1 MVVLLDALAE
11 IGGDVRGVLKRSGLG
26 LLESPVREGRA
37 TLVPRAAF
45 AQLASDC
52 VLALHDESC
61 RKNRLQTFPV
71 RNHRILLLAMLGCAT
86 LREAVGVMSDFYA
99 MLGERSAQW
108 TVTIDGNMVNFA
120 LDRRTREKSIAE
132 FLISLFSLASYH
144 RILGWVIGEEVPLLD
159 VTLTFPDMLAETG
172 LQDMFIINPRFHAR
186 QDGFSFAEHYLDWP
200 IARKPSE
207 IDDLF
212 ALFPFDLLPPDYGV
226 ETLSKRLLSA
236 MRASLSMGEGVPDIQ
251 TMARMFGF
259 TPATLR
265 RRLAR
270 EGTSLVDLRT
280 HCRRELA
287 MTMLEGT
294 NLTVREIA
302 SRLQYADVATFRRA
316 FAGWTAMTPSDW
328 RSGKRSSRQADEGAG
343 ATAAGNNC

>member
-1 MVVLLDALAE
+1 MVVLLDTLAD

-26 LLESPVREGRA
+26 LLEGAAREGRA
-37 TLVPRAAF
+37 TLISRAAF

-52 VLALHDESC
+52 VLALHNESC
-61 RKNRLQTFPV
+61 RKNRLQPFPV
-71 RNHRILLLAMLGCAT
+71 RNHRIVLMAMLGCAT
-86 LREAVGVMSDFYA
+86 LREAVGIMADFYA
-99 MLGERSAQW
+99 ILGERSARW
-108 TVTIDGNMVNFA
+108 TVTIDDNRVTFA

-144 RILGWVIGEEVPLLD
+144 RILGWVIGEEVPLID
-159 VTLTFPDMLAETG
+159 VTLAFPDMLAETG
-172 LQDMFIINPRFHAR
+172 LQDMFSISPRFR
-186 QDGFSFAEHYLDWP
+186 EPQDSFSFAAHYLDWP

-212 ALFPFDLLPPDYGV
+212 ALFPFDLLPPDYGAD
-226 ETLSKRLLSA
+226 TFSHRLMSA
-236 MRASLSMGEGVPDIQ
+236 MRGSLSMGEDIP
-251 TMARMFGF
+251 TITVMARMFGL

-270 EGTSLVDLRT
+270 EGSSLVMLRT

-302 SRLQYADVATFRRA
+302 ARLQYADAATFRRA
-316 FAGWTAMTPSDW
+316 FFGWTEMTPNAW
-328 RSGKRSSRQADEGAG
+328 RAERSVRGQEA
-343 ATAAGNNC
+343 